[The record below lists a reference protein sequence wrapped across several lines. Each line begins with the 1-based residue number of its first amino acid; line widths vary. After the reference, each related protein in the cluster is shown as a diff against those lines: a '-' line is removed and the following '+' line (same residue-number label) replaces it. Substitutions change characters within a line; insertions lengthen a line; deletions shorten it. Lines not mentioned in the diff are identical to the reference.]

1 MDPRFWRERWLR
13 NQIGFHQDRVN
24 PHLQRYVDR
33 LELARDDTLFVP
45 LCGKSLDMVWLA
57 QQGYDVLGVEVS
69 QVAVE
74 AFFREQGLEPEREDR
89 GAYVR
94 WRAGAITVLQGDFFH
109 LQAVDL
115 GPIQA
120 VYDRASLIALP
131 PRLREDYA
139 HRMGQL
145 FPSGMRTL
153 LITLEYPQEEMDG
166 PPFSV
171 SDAEVAALFRR
182 RHHCTLLHE
191 ESVLENAPRF
201 RERGLTRLSEK
212 VFLLEPRR

>member
-24 PHLQRYVDR
+24 PHLQRYFDR
-33 LELARDDTLFVP
+33 LDLEPGDPVFVP
-45 LCGKSLDMVWLA
+45 LCGKSLDMLWLA
-57 QQGYDVLGVEVS
+57 QQGYRVVGAEIS
-69 QVAVE
+69 EVAVG
-74 AFFREQGLEPEREDR
+74 AFFREQGLAPERQDR

-94 WRAGAITVLQGDFFH
+94 YRDGAITVLQGDFFH

-115 GPIQA
+115 GPVRA

-145 FPSGMRTL
+145 FPSGIRTL

-171 SDAEVAALFRR
+171 SDAEVAALFRH
-182 RHHCTLLHE
+182 RHHCTLLHAE
-191 ESVLENAPRF
+191 DVLQQAPRF
-201 RERGLTRLSEK
+201 RDRGLTRLYEK

>member
-24 PHLQRYVDR
+24 PYLQRYCNR
-33 LELARDDTLFVP
+33 LELKPGDTVFVP
-45 LCGKSLDMVWLA
+45 LCGKSLDMVWIT
-57 QQGYDVLGVEVS
+57 QQGYGVVGVEIS
-69 QVAVE
+69 EVAVE
-74 AFFREQGLEPEREDR
+74 AFFREQGLEPGREDR

-94 WRAGAITVLQGDFFH
+94 WQAGALAVLEGDFFH

-115 GPIQA
+115 GPVQA

-145 FPSGMRTL
+145 FPSGIRTL

-171 SDAEVAALFRR
+171 TDAEVAALFRR

-191 ESVLENAPRF
+191 EDVLGQAPRF
-201 RERGLTRLSEK
+201 REQGLTRLYQK